1 MRKKAFTLI
10 ELLVVI
16 AIIGIL
22 ASMVLV
28 SLNGAR
34 ARARDATRKSDLN
47 TIKTGL
53 NLLYNDRDPNSYIT
67 VNPTPVIANAANTGL
82 NASYIKTFPTDP
94 SDVDYMYVTN
104 ATSQEFA
111 LWATLENVN
120 DSDVDTG
127 NSTFG
132 VVAPTGS
139 NYRLE
144 ND

>member
-1 MRKKAFTLI
+1 MRKKGFTLI

-53 NLLYNDRDPNSYIT
+53 NLFYNDQDPNAYT
-67 VNPTPVIANAANTGL
+67 VVNPEPVAATAASTGL
-82 NASYIKTFPTDP
+82 AATYIKTFPTDP
-94 SDVDYMYVTN
+94 SDTDYMYVTD
-104 ATSQEFA
+104 ATGQNFA
-111 LWATLENVN
+111 VWATLENAN
-120 DSDVDTG
+120 DPDVDAA
-127 NSTFG
+127 NSSFG
-132 VVAPTGS
+132 IAAPSGY
-139 NYRLE
+139 NYRVE